1 MTMIE
6 DAVKSRS
13 LEESVKVRDLA
24 EIMAEATGAQSK

>member
-13 LEESVKVRDLA
+13 LEESVRVRDLA
-24 EIMAEATGAQSK
+24 ELMAEATGVQKK